1 MSEDE
6 YARGYREGWYDAK
19 AQAADRIEVLEAAL
33 KEAGEMWVRK
43 DNRIGVLE
51 LALRTA
57 ARRFNF
63 MAGVGWINGVDPAV
77 AHNECVA
84 ALQPE
89 EDK

>member
-1 MSEDE
+1 MIEDE
-6 YARGYREGWYDAK
+6 AREPTLAYIAK
-19 AQAADRIEVLEAAL
+19 LEA
-33 KEAGEMWVRK
+33 
-43 DNRIGVLE
+43 RIGVLE

-77 AHNECVA
+77 AHNECIA

>member
-1 MSEDE
+1 MSELTQDE
-6 YARGYREGWYDAK
+6 IREQTLAYIAK
-19 AQAADRIEVLEAAL
+19 LEA
-33 KEAGEMWVRK
+33 
-43 DNRIGVLE
+43 RIGVLE

-57 ARRFNF
+57 ARRFSF
-63 MAGVGWINGVDPAV
+63 MASVGWINGVDPAV